1 MILMNRFPAHKIE
14 KGKNRSGT
22 LVGVSSLLLGFLI
35 LSFCSCSIYSFK
47 DVTIPPDVKTIH
59 IGYIENKARY
69 VNPQLSPQLTDQ
81 LKQKV
86 NNQTRLSQVESGA
99 DWDVT
104 AYVSSYD
111 ISTASVS
118 NQKSATNRLTVAV
131 HITFKDSKNEKNNY
145 EADVSRSFDFD
156 ANTSFSQAEPALLQQ
171 ILTSFPDDIFNR
183 LFSNW

>member
-1 MILMNRFPAHKIE
+1 M
-14 KGKNRSGT
+14 
-22 LVGVSSLLLGFLI
+22 LVPCVLFLL
-35 LSFCSCSIYSFK
+35 SSCSIYSFK

-59 IGYIENKARY
+59 LGYIENKARY
-69 VNPQLSPQLTDQ
+69 VNPQLSPQLTDKV
-81 LKQKV
+81 KQKI
-86 NNQTRLSQVESGA
+86 NNQTRLTQVESGA
-99 DWDVT
+99 DWDVS

-111 ISTASVS
+111 ISTVGVS

-131 HITFKDSKNEKNNY
+131 HITFRDSKDEKKNY
-145 EADVSRSFDFD
+145 EADVTHNFDWD

>member
-1 MILMNRFPAHKIE
+1 MILMNKI
-14 KGKNRSGT
+14 SGLKKINLT
-22 LVGVSSLLLGFLI
+22 AGNCLLLLAPCI
-35 LSFCSCSIYSFK
+35 LFFFSSCSIYSFK

-69 VNPQLSPQLTDQ
+69 VNPQLSPQLTDK

-86 NNQTRLSQVESGA
+86 NNQTRLTQVESGA
-99 DWDVT
+99 DWDVS

-111 ISTASVS
+111 ISTAGVS

-131 HITFKDSKNEKNNY
+131 HIIFRDSRDEKKNY
-145 EADVSRSFDFD
+145 EADVTRNFDFD

>member
-1 MILMNRFPAHKIE
+1 MNKIFRLKKTKTE
-14 KGKNRSGT
+14 KGNFASGF
-22 LVGVSSLLLGFLI
+22 LLLCIVPYMLCFL
-35 LSFCSCSIYSFK
+35 SSCAIYSFK
-47 DVTIPPDVKTIH
+47 DVSIPADVKTIH
-59 IGYIENKARY
+59 LGYIENKARY
-69 VNPQLSPQLTDQ
+69 VNPQLSPQLTDK
-81 LKQKV
+81 LKQKI
-86 NNQTRLSQVESGA
+86 NNQTRLTQVESGA

-111 ISTASVS
+111 ISTAGVS

-131 HITFKDSKNEKNNY
+131 HIIFKDSKDEKKNY

-156 ANTSFSQAEPALLQQ
+156 ANTSFSQAEPVILQQ

>member
-1 MILMNRFPAHKIE
+1 MILMNKI
-14 KGKNRSGT
+14 SGYKIKK
-22 LVGVSSLLLGFLI
+22 SSLYKRTQI
-35 LSFCSCSIYSFK
+35 LSLVPCILFLASCMLLLHSCSIYSFK

-86 NNQTRLSQVESGA
+86 NNQTRLTQVESGA

-131 HITFKDSKNEKNNY
+131 H
-145 EADVSRSFDFD
+145 
-156 ANTSFSQAEPALLQQ
+156 
-171 ILTSFPDDIFNR
+171 
-183 LFSNW
+183 

>member
-1 MILMNRFPAHKIE
+1 MNKIAAHQTE
-14 KGKNRSGT
+14 KDKQENRNMTGACLFF
-22 LVGVSSLLLGFLI
+22 LVVSVLLFF
-35 LSFCSCSIYSFK
+35 SSCSIYSFK

-86 NNQTRLSQVESGA
+86 NNQTRLTQVESGA
-99 DWDVT
+99 DWDVV
-104 AYVSSYD
+104 AYISTYD

-118 NQKSATNRLTVAV
+118 NQKSATNRLTVGV
-131 HITFKDSKNEKNNY
+131 HIIFKDSKNEKNNY